1 MREDVNISST
11 SYRIFISTTGSS
23 AMTNRKELMEHRK
36 HKRFKVKHGAI
47 AMIRLLPAQPEQIMD
62 MGMGGDTLA
71 AKPKYCQIIN
81 ISKGGLVLR
90 YIDRNGELNEP
101 FKLNVSFVQDSISF
115 TYLKYVS
122 CKTDWTSHEAS
133 KSSSSRVKT
142 KQRGVQFGE
151 MTPHQTSQLNRF
163 IQKYTIR

>member
-1 MREDVNISST
+1 
-11 SYRIFISTTGSS
+11 
-23 AMTNRKELMEHRK
+23 MTNRKELMEHRK

-47 AMIRLLPAQPEQIMD
+47 AMIRPLPAKPEQTKDISMR
-62 MGMGGDTLA
+62 GNALA
-71 AKPKYCQIIN
+71 AKPKFCQIIN

-122 CKTDWTSHEAS
+122 CKTVWTSHEAS
-133 KSSSSRVKT
+133 KPSSSRVKT
-142 KQRGVQFGE
+142 MQRGVQFGE
-151 MTPHQTSQLNRF
+151 MTPHQASQLDRF
-163 IQKYTIR
+163 IQKCTIR